1 MVAANLEN
9 DAPSDPSRPGRR
21 TRLIVKSRVQV
32 IILIVTCL
40 LVAGAVLAIRE
51 TLGLDSRFVDAVLA
65 VGLVLVAAMLVAG
78 LRDLRVAERKT
89 EVALERAATAEA
101 AQRARADE
109 LARVLIEVQRVQQ
122 QLVQASKLGAVGE
135 LAAVVAHEVNNPLTG
150 ILGYAELLI
159 TELPDGDPRREEA
172 AVIRAEAMRARSIV
186 KALLEFARPR
196 PPRRLPTDLNVLARS
211 TLELVRFRAHETGVQ
226 IVERYGDLPC
236 LEVDPDAFK
245 QVLLNLFNNAF
256 QAMPEGGQLS
266 VSTARDADRVLV
278 VVRDS
283 GRGMDGETRSRIF
296 TPFFS
301 TRAGA
306 GGGAGLGLSVSL
318 QIVEGHGGT
327 IEVESEPGR
336 GAAFS
341 ISLPTSWLEVKDPAS
356 ASGGESDQASAVEIG
371 PDASAGTS
379 VRSEGCGEAGRSP
392 EPQPVTRGAAA

>member
-78 LRDLRVAERKT
+78 LRDLRVAERNT
-89 EVALERAATAEA
+89 ELALERAATAEA

-172 AVIRAEAMRARSIV
+172 AVIRDEAMRARSIV

-196 PPRRLPTDLNVLARS
+196 PPQRLPTDLNVLAQS

-256 QAMPEGGQLS
+256 QAMMEGGQLS
-266 VSTARDADRVLV
+266 VSTGRDADRVLV

-283 GRGMDGETRSRIF
+283 GRGMDSETRSRIF

-327 IEVESEPGR
+327 IEVESEPER

-356 ASGGESDQASAVEIG
+356 ASGGDSDKASSVEDG
-371 PDASAGTS
+371 PDGSAGTS
-379 VRSEGCGEAGRSP
+379 LHPERCGEDGRSP
-392 EPQPVTRGAAA
+392 EPEPLTRGAAA